1 MIYCDPPWAYEPA
14 FARLARGSHSHLSI
28 AIAAGIS
35 RLLTS
40 ALVFLRTFDV
50 PSYCGGI
57 LLVVAAALAAGYFP
71 SRRAARIDPITT
83 LRYD

>member
-1 MIYCDPPWAYEPA
+1 
-14 FARLARGSHSHLSI
+14 
-28 AIAAGIS
+28 
-35 RLLTS
+35 
-40 ALVFLRTFDV
+40 LVFLRTFDV